1 MHNKTKILTL
11 LGVSTAVAMILSYIE
26 FLLPPLFSAVPG
38 IKMGLANVI
47 IIFLLYKLDFKS
59 ALAVSFVRV
68 CLSSLLFGTSMTFL
82 YSAAGAILSIFLM
95 LLAKRLGWFSTVGV
109 SVIGGVSHNL
119 GQIAVAMLLLRT
131 YEIGYY
137 MAVLAVSGTVAGIF
151 VGLSAAFLI
160 KQVKLSRK

>member
-1 MHNKTKILTL
+1 
-11 LGVSTAVAMILSYIE
+11 
-26 FLLPPLFSAVPG
+26 
-38 IKMGLANVI
+38 MGLANVI